1 MAITLTELQQKIM
14 LLDEISV
21 LEILEITSEDIAQRF
36 IDRIEMKYD
45 QLVTEFEDIED
56 NGYSEGNE
64 WWETHDAQE
73 EFYTDDD
80 YD

>member
-45 QLVTEFEDIED
+45 QLVTEFEEFEPDD
-56 NGYSEGNE
+56 TS
-64 WWETHDAQE
+64 WDLLDAQE
-73 EFYTDDD
+73 EFYTADD

>member
-45 QLVTEFEDIED
+45 QLVTEFEEFEPDDTSWDLLEV
-56 NGYSEGNE
+56 
-64 WWETHDAQE
+64 QE
-73 EFYTDDD
+73 EFYTADD

>member
-1 MAITLTELQQKIM
+1 M

-45 QLVTEFEDIED
+45 QLVTEFEEFEPDDTSWDLLEV
-56 NGYSEGNE
+56 
-64 WWETHDAQE
+64 QE